1 MIKLIIFDVDGT
13 LVDAYRAIER
23 SLCHTMKKLG
33 YGRCASLAV
42 VRRSI
47 GHGDRNFVRRFM
59 DDENVEKGLTIYRRH
74 HRSAL
79 MAYSRAIPGARR
91 DLAALKVR
99 GYRLAVASNRPKN
112 FTLILLRHL
121 GLDRSFDMIVCARD
135 ARDFKPKPALLLRI
149 MRRLG
154 AHKDETL
161 YVGDMA
167 VDVLAGRNAGV
178 RTIAV
183 TGGSSSIAELR
194 KEKPFKVIS
203 KLDKLLKL
211 VEIGRN

>member
-13 LVDAYRAIER
+13 LVDAYRAIEK
-23 SLCHTMKKLG
+23 SLCHTMEKLG

-42 VRRSI
+42 VRQSI
-47 GHGDRNFVRRFM
+47 GHGDRNFVKLFL
-59 DDENVEKGLTIYRRH
+59 DDENVEKGLAIYRRH

-79 MAYSRAIPGARR
+79 MAYSRAMPGARR
-91 DLAALKVR
+91 VLAALRKR

-121 GLDRSFDMIVCARD
+121 GLDRSFDMVVCARD
-135 ARDFKPKPALLLRI
+135 ARDFKPKPALLLRV

-154 AHKDETL
+154 VRRGETL

-167 VDVLAGRNAGV
+167 VDVIAGRNAGV
-178 RTIAV
+178 RTVAV
-183 TGGSSSIAELR
+183 TGGSSSVAELR
-194 KEKPFKVIS
+194 SAKPFRVIAKLSHLLRVLEKP
-203 KLDKLLKL
+203 
-211 VEIGRN
+211 

>member
-1 MIKLIIFDVDGT
+1 MTKLIIFDVDGT

-59 DDENVEKGLTIYRRH
+59 DDESVEKGLAIYRRH

-79 MAYSRAIPGARR
+79 MAYSRAMPGARR
-91 DLAALKVR
+91 VLATLRKR

-121 GLDRSFDMIVCARD
+121 KLDRSFDMIVCARD

-154 AHKDETL
+154 ARRDQTL
-161 YVGDMA
+161 YIGDMA

-183 TGGSSSIAELR
+183 TGGSSSLSELR
-194 KEKPFKVIS
+194 SAKPFKVIS
-203 KLDKLLKL
+203 KISGLLKILDK
-211 VEIGRN
+211 GQN